1 MYIAMNTKD
10 LKNCL
15 SYYYATNHSDIKL
28 GTPYSFAAFNQ
39 PPITFLD
46 ASEIQMYE
54 HTFQFIKTLLV
65 QIGGS
70 RFLVQVNLETVQN
83 LAWQVPREMLNKFLP
98 QLKPCRELLLEHS
111 SSKVKHLV

>member
-1 MYIAMNTKD
+1 MNTEG

-15 SYYYATNHSDIKL
+15 AYYYAAHHNNIKL

-39 PPITFLD
+39 RPVTFLG
-46 ASEIQMYE
+46 ASEIQVYE
-54 HTFQFIKTLLV
+54 YTFQFIKTILV

-70 RFLVQVNLETVQN
+70 RFLVQVNLEAMQD
-83 LAWQVPREMLNKFLP
+83 LAWHVPSEMLSKFAP

-111 SSKVKHLV
+111 SCKVKYLV

>member
-1 MYIAMNTKD
+1 MNTEG

-15 SYYYATNHSDIKL
+15 SYYYAAHHSNIKL

-46 ASEIQMYE
+46 SSEIKVYE
-54 HTFQFIKTLLV
+54 YTFQFIKTVLV

-70 RFLVQVNLETVQN
+70 RFLVQVNIETIQDLE
-83 LAWQVPREMLNKFLP
+83 WHVPREMISKILP
-98 QLKPCRELLLEHS
+98 PPLKPCRELLLEHS
-111 SSKVKHLV
+111 SCKVKHLV

>member
-1 MYIAMNTKD
+1 MDKGY

-15 SYYYATNHSDIKL
+15 SYYYAAHHNEIKL

-46 ASEIQMYE
+46 ASEVQVYQY
-54 HTFQFIKTLLV
+54 TFQFIKTVLV

-70 RFLVQVNLETVQN
+70 RFLVQVNLETIQD
-83 LAWQVPREMLNKFLP
+83 LEWHVPRQMLSKVLP
-98 QLKPCRELLLEHS
+98 PLKPCRELLLEHS
-111 SSKVKHLV
+111 SCKVKHLV